1 MAEVRKKRGGQPGNK
16 NAKGKGVPKKN
27 QNAAGHGAP
36 KGNRNAETHGA
47 YSTVHLENL
56 SPEEQKYIEG
66 VELNAKENMLLEY
79 KLLLSKERDLI
90 SKIKN
95 YEKSDIDFHVD
106 KIIITSTQKGEV
118 KQTFKSSSFERVMKL
133 EAEYSKTHGR
143 ILKLLDSIR
152 AHENDRARL
161 DLDKRR
167 HEFNKQRI
175 TGEII
180 INPDTNEINDSYETE
195 ENSKIK

>member
-1 MAEVRKKRGGQPGNK
+1 MAVKKKRGGQPGNR
-16 NAKGKGVPKKN
+16 NAKSKGAPKKN

-79 KLLLSKERDLI
+79 KLLLAKERDLI

-106 KIIITSTQKGEV
+106 KIIITSTQKGKVE
-118 KQTFKSSSFERVMKL
+118 QTFKSSSFERVMKL

-161 DLDKRR
+161 DLDNRR

-175 TGEII
+175 SGEIK
-180 INPDTNEINDSYETE
+180 INPATNEINDSYE
-195 ENSKIK
+195 ENK